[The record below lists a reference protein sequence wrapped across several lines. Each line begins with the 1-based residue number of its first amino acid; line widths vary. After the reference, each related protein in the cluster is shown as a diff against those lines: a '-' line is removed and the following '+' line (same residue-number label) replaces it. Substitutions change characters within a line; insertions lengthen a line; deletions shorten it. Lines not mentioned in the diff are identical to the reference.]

1 MHKKKYRK
9 VEEKMSLKDR
19 VKVGDII
26 ELIYTTDTITNLTSG
41 SRGVVTS
48 VDEEQDLIWVD
59 WENGEYLALID
70 GIDTYKIIK
79 K

>member
-1 MHKKKYRK
+1 MG
-9 VEEKMSLKDR
+9 LKDH

-26 ELIYTTDTITNLTSG
+26 ELIYTTDTITSLTSG

-59 WENGEYLALID
+59 WENGEHLALID